1 MNTNQADNPKA
12 IVLSIGDGD
21 TIRVRQADK
30 ALTDQPSSVSSKRI
44 LNNSAGSSLFLEPS
58 QIQPQRCSSQRR
70 SNGTRGMPMARIVQ

>member
-44 LNNSAGSSLFLEPS
+44 LNNSAGSSLFLEPR
-58 QIQPQRCSSQRR
+58 QIHPKRSNSQRS
-70 SNGTRGMPMARIVQ
+70 SNRTRGMPMARTFQ